1 MDAVLYPGPQAVMN
15 DMLGEMDGSGLK
27 VLDYKSVW
35 DRMIEKAYMESGC
48 MTGAFTGYDDTPR
61 RGDRGCAV
69 DGASPEV
76 FREGLVRLLAIN
88 EIHNQPFTFINAWN
102 EWGEGMHLE
111 PDEKNGT
118 AYLEAVSYSKEHHR
132 EYFEE
137 VKKNEEMI
145 YRKQGQEIVRY
156 KKKISRYESYW
167 RIMDQW
173 LLLKEENIQVSDLLE
188 DRNIH
193 RVIIYGMG
201 MIGKHLVR
209 DLAGSNIKI
218 VCAIDR
224 QEMREEIGFPVINV
238 DDIIPEADAVIVTPS
253 YDYTNIKKNLE
264 EKGLKNIISIETI
277 LG

>member
-1 MDAVLYPGPQAVMN
+1 
-15 DMLGEMDGSGLK
+15 
-27 VLDYKSVW
+27 
-35 DRMIEKAYMESGC
+35 
-48 MTGAFTGYDDTPR
+48 
-61 RGDRGCAV
+61 
-69 DGASPEV
+69 
-76 FREGLVRLLAIN
+76 
-88 EIHNQPFTFINAWN
+88 
-102 EWGEGMHLE
+102 MHLE

>member
-1 MDAVLYPGPQAVMN
+1 
-15 DMLGEMDGSGLK
+15 
-27 VLDYKSVW
+27 
-35 DRMIEKAYMESGC
+35 
-48 MTGAFTGYDDTPR
+48 
-61 RGDRGCAV
+61 
-69 DGASPEV
+69 
-76 FREGLVRLLAIN
+76 
-88 EIHNQPFTFINAWN
+88 
-102 EWGEGMHLE
+102 
-111 PDEKNGT
+111 
-118 AYLEAVSYSKEHHR
+118 
-132 EYFEE
+132 
-137 VKKNEEMI
+137 
-145 YRKQGQEIVRY
+145 
-156 KKKISRYESYW
+156 
-167 RIMDQW
+167 MDQW